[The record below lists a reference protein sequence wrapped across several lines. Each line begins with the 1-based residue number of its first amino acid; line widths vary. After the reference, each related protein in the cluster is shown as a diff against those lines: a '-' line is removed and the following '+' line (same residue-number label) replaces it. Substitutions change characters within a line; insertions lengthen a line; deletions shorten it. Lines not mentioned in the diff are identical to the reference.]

1 MMKIRSGC
9 SGNHIFQGSLE
20 SLAFGKEREM
30 FRCRKKKMKEALF
43 FDPFKK
49 MFREY
54 LVSRYA
60 FDGRIFLFIFFLED
74 KPLSSCL
81 EFKR

>member
-1 MMKIRSGC
+1 LGRRG
-9 SGNHIFQGSLE
+9 
-20 SLAFGKEREM
+20 
-30 FRCRKKKMKEALF
+30 RCFDVEKKKMKEALF

-49 MFREY
+49 MIREY